1 MRGLVARA
9 VRQQASAAD
18 IYHVPYLQRLQR
30 GERKTVD
37 GQWPT
42 AAEGRYC
49 ISTTI
54 DLA

>member
-1 MRGLVARA
+1 MRELVARA
-9 VRQQASAAD
+9 VRQHASAAN

-30 GERKTVD
+30 GERKTED
-37 GQWPT
+37 GRRPT